1 MERQKYNKKI
11 NSRDILS
18 EFKLIILIFNKI
30 NFLIKVNMKYF

>member
-11 NSRDILS
+11 NSRDNFS
-18 EFKLIILIFNKI
+18 KFKLIILIFNKI